1 MPDPKIQL
9 SELLDTAH
17 RVGERA
23 AREAVTM
30 EKNSRISDEL
40 MADMVHGNLVNILQ
54 PKRFG
59 GLELGFPAFVRVG
72 EVLSSYNVSAGWVQC
87 LLGIH
92 HYWGALLNSQ
102 LQEELWG
109 DDPHRMFADVFAPV
123 GKVEIVEDG
132 YLLSGEWKFASG
144 VLWSDF
150 VALGAMV
157 PGAGPGGE
165 PEYRMFFVPKGEFE
179 ILDDWDTLGLKGTAS
194 CGIRVEKAFVPTY
207 RTMEAATVFA
217 HTAPAPGIEYN
228 PGPLYKIPFGAALA
242 IAIVTPSLGGVT
254 GILKSF
260 HERMRS
266 RVPLFTDES
275 QNDMVTSQ
283 VLLAESSVRVEAIR
297 LLLYRYADELMEV
310 GEKLNA
316 NPGEDVMEFRARVT
330 GWRVHIGREARS
342 VGEELFEHSGAFA
355 VYGGN
360 DVQRF
365 WRDLYTMASH
375 IGIQHEV
382 GLRNYGRNLVGLEP
396 IGGIV

>member
-1 MPDPKIQL
+1 
-9 SELLDTAH
+9 
-17 RVGERA
+17 
-23 AREAVTM
+23 
-30 EKNSRISDEL
+30 
-40 MADMVHGNLVNILQ
+40 
-54 PKRFG
+54 
-59 GLELGFPAFVRVG
+59 
-72 EVLSSYNVSAGWVQC
+72 
-87 LLGIH
+87 
-92 HYWGALLNSQ
+92 
-102 LQEELWG
+102 
-109 DDPHRMFADVFAPV
+109 MFADVFAPA

-144 VLWSDF
+144 VLWSDY
-150 VALGAMV
+150 VALGGMV
-157 PGAGPGGE
+157 HGAGPGGE
-165 PEYRMFFVPKGEFE
+165 PEFRMFFVPKGEFE

-207 RTMEAATVFA
+207 RTMEAGTVFA
-217 HTAPAPGIEYN
+217 HSAPPPGQSYN
-228 PGPLYKIPFGAALA
+228 PGPLYRIPFGAALA

-254 GILKSF
+254 GILNSF
-260 HERMRS
+260 KERMRS

-283 VLLAESSVRVEAIR
+283 VLLAEASVRVEAIR

-310 GEKLNA
+310 GEHMA
-316 NPGEDVMEFRARVT
+316 VNPGDDVMEFRARVT